1 MRSSIKNKK
10 KIIIIGSILIFI
22 NVLLIISIFLPKI
35 SIELND
41 KVFVTVRVGENYSP
55 LGAKAYVKNIF
66 GKDEI
71 KVTVS
76 GEVDVTK
83 VGKYPIVYTAK
94 ANGLKNTKIQII
106 NVIDDVKPQITL
118 NGNVKACKNN
128 KVIDINA
135 TANDNYDG
143 NITDKIKFKI
153 EKDEIFLNVSD
164 SSKNESTI
172 KSAID
177 YVDNEKPVISI
188 NGQEV
193 MYIKEG
199 SAYEEE
205 GATASDS
212 CDGDISENI
221 KISGKVDTSKLG
233 EYKIKYE
240 VKDEYGNV
248 VTKER
253 KVVVVD
259 KDDDPLA
266 YVTDGTIYLTF
277 DDGPGQYTAKILDI
291 LAKNN
296 IKATFFVT
304 GQFSKYYDLI
314 TREYNE
320 GHTVGIHTYSHK
332 WDIYDSVDTY
342 LADFNKIE
350 QIVFDKTGTHP
361 KYFRFPGGTSNTV
374 SRKHSEGIMTTLA
387 SLMTEKGYTYFDWSV
402 DCCDTCKNNSVDDII
417 NTIKKYVKGNGNY
430 IILMHD
436 IKKNTLTALPT
447 IIENLKNKGYVF
459 KKIDET
465 TPRKQFA
472 PLN

>member
-22 NVLLIISIFLPKI
+22 NILLIISLFLPKI

-41 KVFVTVRVGENYSP
+41 KVFVTVRIGENYKL
-55 LGAKAYVKNIF
+55 LGAKAYIKNIF

-76 GEVDVTK
+76 GEFDVNK
-83 VGKYPIVYTAK
+83 VGKYPIIYTAR
-94 ANGLKNTKIQII
+94 ANGLKTTKIQFI
-106 NVIDDVKPQITL
+106 NVIDDINPEITL
-118 NGNVKACKNN
+118 NGSVKACKNN
-128 KVIDINA
+128 KVVDINA
-135 TANDNYDG
+135 TAKDNYDG
-143 NITDKIKFKI
+143 DLTDKIKFKI
-153 EKDEIFLNVSD
+153 INDEIYLNVSD
-164 SSKNESTI
+164 SSKNATKI
-172 KSAID
+172 KSSID
-177 YVDNEKPVISI
+177 YIDDEKPIVTI

-193 MYIKEG
+193 MYIKVG
-199 SAYEEE
+199 SNYEEA

-221 KISGKVDTSKLG
+221 KISGKVDTSKIG

-240 VKDEYGNV
+240 VQDEYGNT
-248 VTKER
+248 VTKIR
-253 KVVVVD
+253 KVVVVSQD
-259 KDDDPLA
+259 EDSVE
-266 YVTDGTIYLTF
+266 YVTDGVVYLTF
-277 DDGPGQYTAKILDI
+277 DDGPGQYTAEILDI

-314 TREYNE
+314 TREYKE

-342 LADFNKIE
+342 LNDFNKIE
-350 QIVFDKTGTHP
+350 QLVFEKTGTHP

-374 SRKHSEGIMTTLA
+374 SRKHSEGIMTTLS
-387 SLMTEKGYTYFDWSV
+387 SLMKEKGYTYFDWTFDS
-402 DCCDTCKNNSVDDII
+402 CDTCKNNSEEDILKMV
-417 NTIKKYVKGNGNY
+417 KKYLTGNGNY

-436 IKKNTLTALPT
+436 IKKNTKLVLPKV
-447 IIENLKNKGYVF
+447 IEYAKNKGYIF
-459 KKIDET
+459 KQIDET
-465 TPRKQFA
+465 TPVKQFT